1 MGSSAFRYA
10 AQFILLQAC
19 LLLRGARD
27 VSAGEVRLVHS
38 YPLADNFSRVSLRC
52 REGAEDSL
60 ISSFIPDAQ
69 FFRGGEVIT
78 RENVFE
84 YTRTIEGALS
94 YTITPETEGILTCRH
109 DRDTSNAVALAG
121 KNDASNDS
129 LFCVLSDRSTTLC
142 CGALR
147 CCTLSLSF

>member
-1 MGSSAFRYA
+1 MESSAFRYA

-38 YPLADNFSRVSLRC
+38 YPLADNFSRVTLRC
-52 REGAEDSL
+52 EDSL

-109 DRDTSNAVALAG
+109 DGDTSNTVALAG
-121 KNDASNDS
+121 KKW
-129 LFCVLSDRSTTLC
+129 C
-142 CGALR
+142 
-147 CCTLSLSF
+147 

>member
-1 MGSSAFRYA
+1 MESSASRYV

-19 LLLRGARD
+19 LLLRGARE

-38 YPLADNFSRVSLRC
+38 YPLADNFSRVTLRC
-52 REGAEDSL
+52 REGAEGSL
-60 ISSFIPDAQ
+60 IPSFVQDAQ

-84 YTRTIEGALS
+84 YTRTNEGVLS

-109 DRDTSNAVALAG
+109 DGDTSNAVALAG
-121 KNDASNDS
+121 KNDVSNES
-129 LFCVLSDRSTTLC
+129 LFCVLR
-142 CGALR
+142 
-147 CCTLSLSF
+147 